1 MKIQDIL
8 DYIDRSPYSINKT
21 VLKGMIESLD
31 VDGSGAVDVP
41 EVPAIEMDELV
52 VKKNGVFKVMRKGAR
67 RLIAI
72 WYFSPG
78 VSANLNCK
86 LLRAHTMNS

>member
-31 VDGSGAVDVP
+31 MDGSGAVDVP

-52 VKKNGVFKVMRKGAR
+52 VKKNGVFKAPEGKAYNKIIVNVKE
-67 RLIAI
+67 
-72 WYFSPG
+72 
-78 VSANLNCK
+78 K
-86 LLRAHTMNS
+86 

>member
-1 MKIQDIL
+1 MTIHEIL

-31 VDGSGAVDVP
+31 KDGSGAVDIP

-52 VKKNGVFKVMRKGAR
+52 VKKNGVFKAPEGKAYSKIIVNVKE
-67 RLIAI
+67 
-72 WYFSPG
+72 
-78 VSANLNCK
+78 K
-86 LLRAHTMNS
+86 KEEK

>member
-31 VDGSGAVDVP
+31 MDGSGAVDVP

-52 VKKNGVFKVMRKGAR
+52 VKKNGVFRAPEGKAYNKIIVNVKGE
-67 RLIAI
+67 
-72 WYFSPG
+72 
-78 VSANLNCK
+78 K
-86 LLRAHTMNS
+86 

>member
-1 MKIQDIL
+1 MTIHEIL

-31 VDGSGAVDVP
+31 KDGSGAVDVP

-52 VKKNGVFKVMRKGAR
+52 VKKNGVFKAPEGKAYSKIIVNVKEKK
-67 RLIAI
+67 
-72 WYFSPG
+72 
-78 VSANLNCK
+78 ND
-86 LLRAHTMNS
+86 

>member
-1 MKIQDIL
+1 MTIHEIL

-31 VDGSGAVDVP
+31 KDDSGAVDVP

-52 VKKNGVFKVMRKGAR
+52 VKKNGVF
-67 RLIAI
+67 
-72 WYFSPG
+72 
-78 VSANLNCK
+78 
-86 LLRAHTMNS
+86 RAPEGKAYNKIIVNIKQKKEEE

>member
-1 MKIQDIL
+1 MTIHEIL

-31 VDGSGAVDVP
+31 KDDSGAVDVP

-52 VKKNGVFKVMRKGAR
+52 VKKNGVF
-67 RLIAI
+67 
-72 WYFSPG
+72 
-78 VSANLNCK
+78 
-86 LLRAHTMNS
+86 RAPEGKAYNKIIVNVKEKKNE

>member
-1 MKIQDIL
+1 MTIQEIL

-31 VDGSGAVDVP
+31 KDGSGAVDVP

-52 VKKNGVFKVMRKGAR
+52 VKKNGVF
-67 RLIAI
+67 
-72 WYFSPG
+72 
-78 VSANLNCK
+78 
-86 LLRAHTMNS
+86 RAPEGKAYSKIIVNVKEKKND

>member
-1 MKIQDIL
+1 MTIHEIL

-31 VDGSGAVDVP
+31 KDGSDAVDVP

-52 VKKNGVFKVMRKGAR
+52 VKKNGVF
-67 RLIAI
+67 
-72 WYFSPG
+72 
-78 VSANLNCK
+78 
-86 LLRAHTMNS
+86 RAPEGKAYNKIIVNVKEKKND

>member
-31 VDGSGAVDVP
+31 MDGSGAVDVP

-52 VKKNGVFKVMRKGAR
+52 VKKNGVF
-67 RLIAI
+67 
-72 WYFSPG
+72 
-78 VSANLNCK
+78 
-86 LLRAHTMNS
+86 RAPEGKAYNKIIVNVKEKKNE

>member
-1 MKIQDIL
+1 MTIHEIL

-31 VDGSGAVDVP
+31 KDGSGAVDVP

-52 VKKNGVFKVMRKGAR
+52 IKKNGVFRAPEGKAYNKVIVNVKEKK
-67 RLIAI
+67 
-72 WYFSPG
+72 
-78 VSANLNCK
+78 NE
-86 LLRAHTMNS
+86 

>member
-1 MKIQDIL
+1 MTIHEIL

-31 VDGSGAVDVP
+31 KDGSGAVDVS

-52 VKKNGVFKVMRKGAR
+52 VKKNGVF
-67 RLIAI
+67 
-72 WYFSPG
+72 
-78 VSANLNCK
+78 
-86 LLRAHTMNS
+86 RAPEGKAYNKIIVNVKEKKND